1 MTPKYQD
8 RETLGNQ
15 DVWNVGVDA
24 EGALKNPLPSFTFL
38 GPLVNRLVG
47 GAQRMITPLSLHK
60 LW

>member
-38 GPLVNRLVG
+38 GPLV
-47 GAQRMITPLSLHK
+47 K
-60 LW
+60 